1 MSRKRLTITGDG
13 PHARDGRA
21 VGRANTNEFCK
32 RLSVAALPV
41 PCKSLLAGSSS
52 VIHAD
57 TLTLTVAER
66 PFQMAP
72 REERAFKSLIKDG
85 VRGFARSK
93 WH

>member
-1 MSRKRLTITGDG
+1 M
-13 PHARDGRA
+13 
-21 VGRANTNEFCK
+21 NTNKFCK

-41 PCKSLLAGSSS
+41 PCMSLLAGSSS
-52 VIHAD
+52 AIHAD

-66 PFQMAP
+66 SFQLAP
-72 REERAFKSLIKDG
+72 REARAFKRLIKDG